1 MLLRVAAWCV
11 AAFLIAVPASA
22 GIETGVVANPPAT
35 AIADAPMGVAAAPI
49 DMPQE
54 NIAAEAED
62 ATGIKT
68 EPQPVADAPAQADI
82 PPSVQPIVQAAV
94 SPTVQKQD
102 QTEARAPAKLAALDA
117 PAPDRPNAVVPRAE
131 MPSGDLLHDDS
142 PHDDLPRIDA
152 SFRFTILP
160 VNSGGV
166 LAKWNGVKADIRAE
180 RKIFERCRENMDLCP
195 AAAKQFLDIVDQ
207 GRALTGRA
215 RVGVINRAV
224 NMSIEPVSDMAQWGV
239 PDRWSAP
246 LETFTTHKGD
256 CEDYAIAKYV
266 ALTESGIAT
275 EDVKLIIVHNTAA
288 KEDHAVTAVRLDGS
302 WMILDNRWLKLVE
315 DKALQQAVPMFALGN
330 DGVRQYLPDTSVAA
344 RRAPAPAALD

>member
-1 MLLRVAAWCV
+1 
-11 AAFLIAVPASA
+11 VPASA
-22 GIETGVVANPPAT
+22 GIETGVVANPPA
-35 AIADAPMGVAAAPI
+35 ADAPMGVAAAPI

-54 NIAAEAED
+54 TIAAEAED
-62 ATGIKT
+62 TIWIKT
-68 EPQPVADAPAQADI
+68 GPPPVADAPAQADI
-82 PPSVQPIVQAAV
+82 PPAIQPIVQAAV
-94 SPTVQKQD
+94 SPAVQKQD
-102 QTEARAPAKLAALDA
+102 QTEGSAPAKLAALDA
-117 PAPDRPNAVVPRAE
+117 PAPDRPNAVLPRAE

-166 LAKWNGVKADIRAE
+166 LAKWNGVKADMRAE

-246 LETFTTHKGD
+246 LETFTAHKGD

-275 EDVKLIIVHNTAA
+275 EDVKLIIVHNTVAR
-288 KEDHAVTAVRLDGS
+288 EDHAVTAVRLDGS